1 MIPMYFAAA
10 IQAVNAG
17 LKKSGEIDT
26 KMNIAV
32 VDRGGNLVAFARE
45 DGAWIGSVDISIK
58 KAKTATFFDMETQE
72 IGKLSQP
79 GGSLYNIEH
88 SNNGLITFPG
98 GIPLVTPDGVILGGV
113 GVSGSTVENDKLVAE
128 AAAEGFKTVFI
139 NSAKQ

>member
-1 MIPMYFAAA
+1 MYFAAA

-17 LKKSGEIDT
+17 LTKSNEIGT

-45 DGAWIGSVDISIK
+45 DGAWVGSVDIAIK
-58 KAKTATFFDMETQE
+58 KAKTATFFDMETHE

-79 GGSLYNIEH
+79 GGSLYGIEH

-98 GIPLVTPDGVILGGV
+98 GIPLTAPDGAILGGV
-113 GVSGSTVENDKLVAE
+113 GVSGSGVENDYIVAG
-128 AAAEGFKTVFI
+128 AAAEGFKTAFI
-139 NSAKQ
+139 EKAPD

>member
-1 MIPMYFAAA
+1 MYFAAA

-17 LKKSGEIDT
+17 LKKSTELGT
-26 KMNIAV
+26 KMNIAI

-45 DGAWIGSVDISIK
+45 DGAWVGSVDISIK
-58 KAKTATFFDMETQE
+58 KARTATFFDMETQE

-98 GIPLVTPDGVILGGV
+98 GIPVTTPDGVILGGV
-113 GVSGSTVENDKLVAE
+113 GVSGSTVEDDFVVAQ
-128 AAAEGFKTVFI
+128 AAVEGFKTAFVETTE
-139 NSAKQ
+139 N

>member
-1 MIPMYFAAA
+1 MYFAAA

-17 LKKSGEIDT
+17 LKKSNELGT

-32 VDRGGNLVAFARE
+32 VDRGGNLIAFARE
-45 DGAWIGSVDISIK
+45 DGAWVGSVDVSIK

-88 SNNGLITFPG
+88 SNGGLITFPG
-98 GIPLVTPDGVILGGV
+98 GVPLTTPDGTILGGV
-113 GVSGSTVENDKLVAE
+113 GVSGSSVEEDQMVAR
-128 AAAEGFKTVFI
+128 AALEGFKTIFVEA
-139 NSAKQ
+139 SQPE

>member
-1 MIPMYFAAA
+1 MYFSAA

-17 LKKSGEIDT
+17 LRKSTELET

-45 DGAWIGSVDISIK
+45 DGAWVGSVDISIK
-58 KAKTATFFDMETQE
+58 KARTATYFDMATEE

-88 SNNGLITFPG
+88 SNGGLITFPG
-98 GIPLVTPDGVILGGV
+98 GVPLAAPDGTILGGV
-113 GVSGSTVENDKLVAE
+113 GVSGSTVENDRLVAL
-128 AAAEGFKTVFI
+128 AAAEGFQTAFVDV
-139 NSAKQ
+139 SES

>member
-1 MIPMYFAAA
+1 MYFAAA

-17 LKKSGEIDT
+17 LKKSTELGT

-32 VDRGGNLVAFARE
+32 VDRGGNLVGFARE
-45 DGAWIGSVDISIK
+45 DGAWVGSVDISIK
-58 KAKTATFFDMETQE
+58 KARTATFFDMETQE

-98 GIPLVTPDGVILGGV
+98 GIPLTTPDGVILGGV
-113 GVSGSTVENDKLVAE
+113 GVSGSTVEDDKTVAD
-128 AAAEGFKTVFI
+128 AAVEGFKTAFVET
-139 NSAKQ
+139 SAE

>member
-1 MIPMYFAAA
+1 MYFAAA

-17 LKKSGEIDT
+17 LKKSNELGT

-45 DGAWIGSVDISIK
+45 DGAWVGSVDISVK

-88 SNNGLITFPG
+88 SNGGLITFPG
-98 GIPLVTPDGVILGGV
+98 GIPLTAPDGTILGGV
-113 GVSGSTVENDKLVAE
+113 GISGSTVEDDKVVAN
-128 AAAEGFKTVFI
+128 AAAEGFKTAFVET
-139 NSAKQ
+139 SAE

>member
-1 MIPMYFAAA
+1 MYFAAA
-10 IQAVNAG
+10 IQAVNSG
-17 LKKSGEIDT
+17 LTKSNELGT

-45 DGAWIGSVDISIK
+45 DGAWVGSVDVSVK

-88 SNNGLITFPG
+88 SNGGLITFPG
-98 GIPLVTPDGVILGGV
+98 GVPLTAPDGTILGGV
-113 GVSGSTVENDKLVAE
+113 GVSGSSVEEDQVVAR
-128 AAAEGFKTVFI
+128 AALEGFKRVFVGA
-139 NSAKQ
+139 SQSE

>member
-1 MIPMYFAAA
+1 MYFAAA

-17 LKKSGEIDT
+17 LKKSNELGT

-45 DGAWIGSVDISIK
+45 DGAWVGSVDISVK

-88 SNNGLITFPG
+88 SNGGLITFPG
-98 GIPLVTPDGVILGGV
+98 GIPLTAPDGTILGGV
-113 GVSGSTVENDKLVAE
+113 GVSGSTVEDDKVVAD
-128 AAAEGFKTVFI
+128 AAAEGFKTAFVET
-139 NSAKQ
+139 SAE

>member
-1 MIPMYFAAA
+1 MYFAAA

-17 LKKSGEIDT
+17 LKKSTELET

-45 DGAWIGSVDISIK
+45 DGAWVGSVDISIK
-58 KAKTATFFDMETQE
+58 KARTATYFDMPTEE

-88 SNNGLITFPG
+88 SNSGLITFPG
-98 GIPLVTPDGVILGGV
+98 GLPLTAPDGTILGGV
-113 GVSGSTVENDKLVAE
+113 GVSGSTVENDRLVAE
-128 AAAEGFKTVFI
+128 AAAEGFQTAFVGTTE
-139 NSAKQ
+139 S

>member
-1 MIPMYFAAA
+1 MYFAAA

-17 LKKSGEIDT
+17 LKKSNELGT

-32 VDRGGNLVAFARE
+32 VDRGGNLIAFARE
-45 DGAWIGSVDISIK
+45 DGAWVGSVDVSIK

-88 SNNGLITFPG
+88 SNGGLITFPG
-98 GIPLVTPDGVILGGV
+98 GVPLTTPDGTILGGV
-113 GVSGSTVENDKLVAE
+113 GVSGSSVEEDQMVAR
-128 AAAEGFKTVFI
+128 AALEGFKTVFVEA
-139 NSAKQ
+139 SQPK

>member
-1 MIPMYFAAA
+1 MYFAAA

-17 LKKSGEIDT
+17 LKKSTELGT
-26 KMNIAV
+26 KMNIAI

-45 DGAWIGSVDISIK
+45 DGAWVGSVDISIK
-58 KAKTATFFDMETQE
+58 KARTATFFDMESQE

-98 GIPLVTPDGVILGGV
+98 GIPVTTPDGVILGGV
-113 GVSGSTVENDKLVAE
+113 GVSGSTVEDDYEVAK
-128 AAAEGFKTVFI
+128 AAVEGFKTAFVETTE
-139 NSAKQ
+139 N

>member
-1 MIPMYFAAA
+1 MYFAAA

-17 LKKSGEIDT
+17 LKKSNELGT

-32 VDRGGNLVAFARE
+32 VDRGGNLTAFARE
-45 DGAWIGSVDISIK
+45 DGAWVGSVDVSIK

-88 SNNGLITFPG
+88 SNGGLITFPG
-98 GIPLVTPDGVILGGV
+98 GIPLTAPDGTILGGV
-113 GVSGSTVENDKLVAE
+113 GVSGSSVEEDQMVAR
-128 AAAEGFKTVFI
+128 AALEGFKTVFVEA
-139 NSAKQ
+139 SQPE

>member
-1 MIPMYFAAA
+1 MYFAAA

-17 LKKSGEIDT
+17 LKKSNELGT

-45 DGAWIGSVDISIK
+45 DGAWVGSVDISVK

-98 GIPLVTPDGVILGGV
+98 GAPLTAPDGTILGGV
-113 GVSGSTVENDKLVAE
+113 GVSGSTVEDDKVVAD
-128 AAAEGFKTVFI
+128 AAAEGFKTAFVET
-139 NSAKQ
+139 SAE

>member
-1 MIPMYFAAA
+1 MYFAAA

-17 LKKSGEIDT
+17 LKKSNELGT

-45 DGAWIGSVDISIK
+45 DGAWVGSVDISIK

-98 GIPLVTPDGVILGGV
+98 GIPLTAPDGTILGGV
-113 GVSGSTVENDKLVAE
+113 GVSGSVVEDDKVVAE
-128 AAAEGFKTVFI
+128 AAVAGFKTAFVET
-139 NSAKQ
+139 SAE

>member
-1 MIPMYFAAA
+1 
-10 IQAVNAG
+10 
-17 LKKSGEIDT
+17 
-26 KMNIAV
+26 MNIAV

-45 DGAWIGSVDISIK
+45 DGAWVGSVDISVK

-98 GIPLVTPDGVILGGV
+98 GVPLTAPDGTILGGV
-113 GVSGSTVENDKLVAE
+113 GVSGSTVEDDKVVAD
-128 AAAEGFKTVFI
+128 AAAEGFKTAFVET
-139 NSAKQ
+139 SAE

>member
-1 MIPMYFAAA
+1 MYFAAA

-17 LKKSGEIDT
+17 LKKSNELGT
-26 KMNIAV
+26 RMNIAV

-45 DGAWIGSVDISIK
+45 DGAWVGSVDISVK

-98 GIPLVTPDGVILGGV
+98 GVPLTAPDGTILGGV
-113 GVSGSTVENDKLVAE
+113 GVSGSTVEDDKVVAD
-128 AAAEGFKTVFI
+128 AAAEGFKTAFVET
-139 NSAKQ
+139 SAE

>member
-1 MIPMYFAAA
+1 MYFAAA

-17 LKKSGEIDT
+17 LKKSNELST

-45 DGAWIGSVDISIK
+45 DGAWVGSVDISVK

-98 GIPLVTPDGVILGGV
+98 GVPLTAPDGTILGGV
-113 GVSGSTVENDKLVAE
+113 GVSGSTVEDDKVVAD
-128 AAAEGFKTVFI
+128 AAAEGFKTAFVET
-139 NSAKQ
+139 SAE

>member
-1 MIPMYFAAA
+1 MYFAAA

-17 LKKSGEIDT
+17 LKKSTELET

-45 DGAWIGSVDISIK
+45 DGAWVGSVDISIK
-58 KAKTATFFDMETQE
+58 KARTATYFDMPTEE

-88 SNNGLITFPG
+88 SNGGLITFPG
-98 GIPLVTPDGVILGGV
+98 GVPLAAPDGTILGGV
-113 GVSGSTVENDKLVAE
+113 GVSGSTVENDRLVAE
-128 AAAEGFKTVFI
+128 AAAEGFQTAFVGA
-139 NSAKQ
+139 SES

>member
-1 MIPMYFAAA
+1 MYFAAA

-17 LKKSGEIDT
+17 LKKSNELGT
-26 KMNIAV
+26 KMNVAV

-45 DGAWIGSVDISIK
+45 DGAWVGSVDISIK
-58 KAKTATFFDMETQE
+58 KARTATFFDMETQE

-98 GIPLVTPDGVILGGV
+98 GIPLTAPDGTILGGV
-113 GVSGSTVENDKLVAE
+113 GVSGSTVEDDKVVAE
-128 AAAEGFKTVFI
+128 AAVEGFKTVFVE
-139 NSAKQ
+139 NSAE

>member
-1 MIPMYFAAA
+1 MYFAAA

-17 LKKSGEIDT
+17 LKKSNELGT

-45 DGAWIGSVDISIK
+45 DGAWVGSVDISVK

-88 SNNGLITFPG
+88 SNGGLITFPG
-98 GIPLVTPDGVILGGV
+98 EIPLTAPDGTILGGV
-113 GVSGSTVENDKLVAE
+113 GVSGSTVEDDKVVAD
-128 AAAEGFKTVFI
+128 AAAEGFKTAFVET
-139 NSAKQ
+139 SAE

>member
-1 MIPMYFAAA
+1 MYFAAA

-17 LKKSGEIDT
+17 LKKSTELGT

-45 DGAWIGSVDISIK
+45 DGAWVGSVDISIK
-58 KAKTATFFDMETQE
+58 KARTATFFDMESQE

-88 SNNGLITFPG
+88 SNSGLITFPG
-98 GIPLVTPDGVILGGV
+98 GIPVTTPDGVILGGV
-113 GVSGSTVENDKLVAE
+113 GVSGSTVEDDYEVAK
-128 AAAEGFKTVFI
+128 AAVEGFKTAFVETTE
-139 NSAKQ
+139 N

>member
-1 MIPMYFAAA
+1 MYFVAA

-17 LKKSGEIDT
+17 LKKSNELGT

-32 VDRGGNLVAFARE
+32 VDRGGNLIAFARE
-45 DGAWIGSVDISIK
+45 DGAWVGSVDVSIK

-88 SNNGLITFPG
+88 SNSGLITFPG
-98 GIPLVTPDGVILGGV
+98 GIPLTAPDGTILGGV
-113 GVSGSTVENDKLVAE
+113 GVSGSSVEDDYTVAKE
-128 AAAEGFKTVFI
+128 AVEGFKIAFI
-139 NSAKQ
+139 EAS

>member
-1 MIPMYFAAA
+1 MYFAAA

-17 LKKSGEIDT
+17 LKKSNELGT

-45 DGAWIGSVDISIK
+45 DGAWVGSVDISVK

-98 GIPLVTPDGVILGGV
+98 GVPLTAPDGTILGGV
-113 GVSGSTVENDKLVAE
+113 GVSGSTVEDDKVVAD
-128 AAAEGFKTVFI
+128 AAAEGFKTAFVET
-139 NSAKQ
+139 SAE

>member
-1 MIPMYFAAA
+1 MYFAAA

-17 LKKSGEIDT
+17 LKKSAELGT
-26 KMNIAV
+26 KMNIAI

-45 DGAWIGSVDISIK
+45 DGAWVGSVDISIK
-58 KAKTATFFDMETQE
+58 KARTATFFDMETQE

-98 GIPLVTPDGVILGGV
+98 GIPVTTPDGVILGGV
-113 GVSGSTVENDKLVAE
+113 GVSGSTVEDDFVVAQ
-128 AAAEGFKTVFI
+128 AAVEGFKTAFVETTE
-139 NSAKQ
+139 N

>member
-1 MIPMYFAAA
+1 MYFAAA

-17 LKKSGEIDT
+17 LKKSTELGT

-45 DGAWIGSVDISIK
+45 DGAWVGSVDISIK
-58 KAKTATFFDMETQE
+58 KARTATFFDMETQE

-88 SNNGLITFPG
+88 SNGGLITFPG
-98 GIPLVTPDGVILGGV
+98 GIPVTTPDGVILGGV
-113 GVSGSTVENDKLVAE
+113 GVSGSIVENDYEVAQ
-128 AAAEGFKTVFI
+128 AAVEGFKTAFVETTE
-139 NSAKQ
+139 N